1 MLNYPKKLWILAI
14 AAAINITG
22 FSFIWPLTT
31 IYITQVFHRTLSV
44 AGLVMMLQAGAGIV
58 GSFLGGIMYDRF
70 GSRTTQLTTSLISA
84 LCTLSLALFTSWE
97 VFILMMMSINFL
109 IGVLSTSINAQAG
122 TIWPEGGRKA
132 FNLIYI
138 ASNIGVA
145 LGCTLGGMV
154 ADLSFR
160 YTFAANSLTFILFF
174 LLIWKG
180 MPAESSES
188 DKTASAEEQAAN
200 AKEKGLKFTPS
211 FISLLLLSIGMMFC
225 FVCYVQW
232 QSTIPV
238 YMQSLGLSLSSYSLL
253 WTVNG
258 VLIIV
263 LQPLSASL
271 IHRLIPSLPKQLL
284 IGVLLYILAF
294 IVLSLQQSDYRFF
307 MVAMIIMTLGEIL
320 VWPGVPAAAAKLATE
335 ENQGFYQGMING
347 FSYGGRMVGPLIG
360 GFLYDH
366 YNPQIMF
373 TVMIT
378 FFVLSCLCFS
388 TYHRIKQQAARRLD
402 KTALPPS

>member
-1 MLNYPKKLWILAI
+1 MRNYPKKLWILAI
-14 AAAINITG
+14 AAAVNITG

-31 IYITQVFHRTLSV
+31 IYITQIFDRTLSV
-44 AGLVMMLQAGAGIV
+44 AGFVLMLQAGAGIV
-58 GSFLGGIMYDRF
+58 GSFLGGMLYDRF
-70 GSRTTQLTTSLISA
+70 GGRATQLTTSLLA
-84 LCTLSLALFTSWE
+84 VLCTLSLAVFTQWE

-109 IGVLSTSINAQAG
+109 IGVLTTSINAQAG

-145 LGCTLGGMV
+145 LGSTLGGIV

-160 YTFAANSLTFILFF
+160 YTFAANSLTFLLFF
-174 LLIWKG
+174 LLVWKG
-180 MPAESSES
+180 MPAQPAGQE
-188 DKTASAEEQAAN
+188 KTPSAKKQASHT
-200 AKEKGLKFTPS
+200 KGTRWKLTPS

-225 FVCYVQW
+225 FVCYIQW

-238 YMQSLGLSLSSYSLL
+238 YMKSLGLSLSSYSLL

-263 LQPLSASL
+263 IQPLSASM
-271 IHRLIPSLPKQLL
+271 IHRLIPSLPKQLM
-284 IGVLLYILAF
+284 IGVFLYIVAF
-294 IVLSLQQSDYRFF
+294 IVLSLQQSDYLFF

-320 VWPGVPAAAAKLATE
+320 VWPGVPAAAAKLATN
-335 ENQGFYQGMING
+335 ENQGLYQGMISG

-366 YNPQIMF
+366 YSPQMMF

-388 TYHRIKQQAARRLD
+388 TYYRIKLPASRRLE